1 MINAEVL
8 SESEIEEYSEIIAV
22 LRDYQRYTNLYH
34 LHFCNSVKGE
44 FVYDP
49 EREERNKTFYTGW
62 PERKQV
68 IIARIKKDNY
78 FVRNG
83 KIGDKKELR
92 KKDTK
97 FQELRVYYELRDKFV
112 AIESVI
118 VRQSPHATLEGHI
131 AMLKKRRDE
140 LEEKSLAVGID
151 EVERKSQKVVE
162 EAKTEISILSTD
174 NQKTKH

>member
-8 SESEIEEYSEIIAV
+8 SESEIEEYAEIVAV

-34 LHFCNSVKGE
+34 LHFCGSVKGE

-49 EREERNKTFYTGW
+49 EREERNNAFYAGW

-97 FQELRVYYELRDKFV
+97 FQELRVYYELRDKF
-112 AIESVI
+112 AALESVLA
-118 VRQSPHATLEGHI
+118 RQASGSSLDQHI
-131 AMLKKRRDE
+131 EMLRKRRDA
-140 LEEKSLAVGID
+140 LEAKSL
-151 EVERKSQKVVE
+151 EVDMADIETKSEKAIQ
-162 EAKTEISILSTD
+162 EAKSEISTLSSES
-174 NQKTKH
+174 QKTKN